1 MLTIAVFILVSGA
14 KLCAQMFS
22 QLAIDDRA
30 KMTFKR
36 VFVTISLWRK
46 GKAKLMNRSTLIN
59 AIVVKETPKP

>member
-1 MLTIAVFILVSGA
+1 
-14 KLCAQMFS
+14 MFS